1 MAAFQIRKIQS
12 IIVLI
17 IVLIVILWLFQDNIA
32 KISVFP
38 KNTQQLDTIKE
49 ELKDIA
55 YLEKIDNFFIKEY
68 SKEQLLLHTLEAD
81 TYYSYKNSPVELLN
95 IKLTTFDEDGQ
106 EGVVL
111 TSNRAEILESGD
123 IFLKDAINIQSNNGT
138 LHEINTESLI
148 VLSDSSQIIG
158 NSEVAYLGEN
168 AIINAQGME
177 MSNNDDTMSLAG
189 DVIIE
194 QDLDG
199 VIETRNL
206 FISHSD
212 GEKLYQSKERT
223 IYRSK
228 DSTINADM
236 GLDLNMNENL
246 MKLLGK
252 VEVLNSSGSKIDSY
266 NLIVDQS
273 NGGEVYKSNDPTHYQ
288 TKVSDIRAKRMH
300 YDAKTKKVELTGGV
314 LGVYE

>member
-12 IIVLI
+12 IIVFI
-17 IVLIVILWLFQDNIA
+17 IVLIAVLWLFQDNIA
-32 KISVFP
+32 KISVFQ
-38 KNTQQLDTIKE
+38 KNIQQFDTIKE
-49 ELKDIA
+49 EMKDVA
-55 YLEKIDNFFIKEY
+55 YLEKIDNFLIKEY

-95 IKLTTFDEDGQ
+95 IKLTTFDEVGQ
-106 EGVVL
+106 EKVVL
-111 TSNRAEILESGD
+111 TSNRAEILKSGD
-123 IFLKDAINIQSNNGT
+123 IFLKDEINIQSKNGV

-148 VLSDSSQIIG
+148 VLSNSGQIIS

-177 MSNNDDTMSLAG
+177 MSNKDDTMSLVG

-194 QDLDG
+194 QDIGG
-199 VIETRNL
+199 VIESRNL
-206 FISHSD
+206 FITHTN

-223 IYRSK
+223 VYRSK

-236 GLDLNMNENL
+236 GVDLDMNENL

-252 VEVLNSSGSKIDSY
+252 VEVLNSSGSKMDSY

-288 TKVSDIRAKRMH
+288 TKTSDIRAKRMH
-300 YDAKTKKVELTGGV
+300 YDANTKKVELTGGV

>member
-12 IIVLI
+12 IIVFI
-17 IVLIVILWLFQDNIA
+17 IVLIAMLWLFQDNIA
-32 KISVFP
+32 KTSVFQ
-38 KNTQQLDTIKE
+38 KHTLQSDTLKE
-49 ELKDIA
+49 EMKDIA
-55 YLEKIDNFFIKEY
+55 YLEKIDNFLIKEY

-95 IKLTTFDEDGQ
+95 IKLTTFDEVGQ

-123 IFLKDAINIQSNNGT
+123 IFLKDAINIQSKNGA
-138 LHEINTESLI
+138 LHEINTDSLI
-148 VLSDSSQIIG
+148 VLSNSDQIIS

-168 AIINAQGME
+168 ALIHAQGME
-177 MSNNDDTMSLAG
+177 MSNNDDTMSLVG

-194 QDLDG
+194 QDLGG

-206 FISHSD
+206 FISHAD
-212 GEKLYQSKERT
+212 GEKHYQSKERT
-223 IYRSK
+223 IYHSK

-273 NGGEVYKSNDPTHYQ
+273 NGGEVYKSNHPTHYQ
-288 TKVSDIRAKRMH
+288 TKISDIRAKKMH
-300 YDAKTKKVELTGGV
+300 YDAKTKKVELTGEV

>member
-1 MAAFQIRKIQS
+1 MAAFQIRKIHS
-12 IIVLI
+12 IVVIIIVLI
-17 IVLIVILWLFQDNIA
+17 AILWLFQDNIA
-32 KISVFP
+32 KVSVFQ
-38 KNTQQLDTIKE
+38 KNTQQFDTIKE
-49 ELKDIA
+49 EMKNVA
-55 YLEKIDNFFIKEY
+55 YLEKIDNFLIKEF
-68 SKEQLLLHTLEAD
+68 SKEQLLLHTIEAD
-81 TYYSYKNSPVELLN
+81 TYYSYKNSPGKLFN
-95 IKLTTFDEDGQ
+95 IKLTKYNEVGQ

-111 TSNRAEILESGD
+111 TSNRAEIRKSGD
-123 IFLKDAINIQSNNGT
+123 IFFKDKINIQSNNGV

-148 VLSDSSQIIG
+148 VLSNSGQIIS

-177 MSNNDDTMSLAG
+177 ISNNDDTMSLVG

-194 QDLDG
+194 QDLGG
-199 VIETRNL
+199 VIESRNL
-206 FISHSD
+206 FISHAD
-212 GEKLYQSKERT
+212 GEKHYQSAEKT

-228 DSTINADM
+228 DNTINSDM
-236 GLDLNMNENL
+236 GMDLDMNKNL

-252 VEVLNSSGSKIDSY
+252 VEVLNSSGSTMNSY

-288 TKVSDIRAKRMH
+288 TKVSDIRAERMH

>member
-12 IIVLI
+12 IIVFI
-17 IVLIVILWLFQDNIA
+17 IVLIAVLWLFQDNIA
-32 KISVFP
+32 KISVFQ
-38 KNTQQLDTIKE
+38 KNIQQFDTIKE
-49 ELKDIA
+49 EMKDVA
-55 YLEKIDNFFIKEY
+55 YLEKIDNFLIKEY

-81 TYYSYKNSPVELLN
+81 TYYSYKNSPVKLLN
-95 IKLTTFDEDGQ
+95 IKLTTFDEVGQ
-106 EGVVL
+106 EKVVL
-111 TSNRAEILESGD
+111 TSNRAEILKSGD
-123 IFLKDAINIQSNNGT
+123 IFLKDEINIQSKNGV

-148 VLSDSSQIIG
+148 VLSNSGQIIS

-177 MSNNDDTMSLAG
+177 MSNKDDTMFLVG
-189 DVIIE
+189 DIIIE
-194 QDLDG
+194 QDIGG
-199 VIETRNL
+199 VIESRNL
-206 FISHSD
+206 FITHAD

-223 IYRSK
+223 VYRSK

-236 GLDLNMNENL
+236 GVDLDMNENL

-252 VEVLNSSGSKIDSY
+252 VEVLNSSGSKMDSY

-288 TKVSDIRAKRMH
+288 TKTSDIRAKRMH
-300 YDAKTKKVELTGGV
+300 YDANTKKVELTGGV